1 MTADW
6 VKSATAAKSKK
17 VGCIH
22 QPAPRSHKVFTTPVH
37 TLDLRIA
44 TWSCQTS
51 MVAIALL
58 DGLTLSPSM
67 AMRVMHLRV
76 GLAS

>member
-22 QPAPRSHKVFTTPVH
+22 QPAPRSTPVH

-58 DGLTLSPSM
+58 DGLTLSLSM